1 MNQNSFSRTARI
13 TVFATGLFIP
23 SLNFCPSATPP
34 PVHRSLSYED
44 LERNYGVDTERKY
57 QLARAINETDFA
69 TFKELYC
76 RVNPNFAIPRKR
88 KGKES
93 IVPIFR
99 VLEVYDHSPL
109 CQYSGHICKRQL
121 MLRLLLEKGANFD
134 VTNRKGQRPLDLA
147 NEKEKDIFRKHEEK
161 RKELLIAKLMT
172 FTHVLDQ

>member
-1 MNQNSFSRTARI
+1 MKQNSFSHTARI
-13 TVFATGLFIP
+13 TAFVIGLFIP

-34 PVHRSLSYED
+34 PIHPATSCED
-44 LERNYGVDTERKY
+44 LERNYKKDTKRK
-57 QLARAINETDFA
+57 LKFAHAINDTDFA

-76 RVNPNFAIPRKR
+76 CVDPNFAIPRKR

-99 VLEVYDHSPL
+99 VLELYDHSPL
-109 CQYSGHICKRQL
+109 CRYSGHICRRQL

-147 NEKEKDIFRKHEEK
+147 NEAEAQLLQRYGAQKSDKEE
-161 RKELLIAKLMT
+161 
-172 FTHVLDQ
+172 